1 MQQRLREARE
11 ESLLR
16 SVGRRKAR
24 SNKAAPI
31 NNGAGE
37 RNGRRHGLLWLMP
50 WRGGERLRR
59 GHAEVDFH
67 DRGEDVWK
75 ALRF

>member
-11 ESLLR
+11 ESLIR
-16 SVGRRKAR
+16 SVGRM
-24 SNKAAPI
+24 
-31 NNGAGE
+31 
-37 RNGRRHGLLWLMP
+37 NGRRRW
-50 WRGGERLRR
+50 WNRRGWAGAPRR
-59 GHAEVDFH
+59 GHGDLDFH

>member
-1 MQQRLREARE
+1 MQQRLREARI
-11 ESLLR
+11 ESLAR
-16 SVGRRKAR
+16 SVGRK
-24 SNKAAPI
+24 
-31 NNGAGE
+31 NGKRGLWDRVLR
-37 RNGRRHGLLWLMP
+37 RNGT
-50 WRGGERLRR
+50 RR